1 MTPKSSAARK
11 AQRIPA
17 AADAAGGG
25 RGHTPPKHL
34 NGPALYFLTIST
46 MVGSSWLF
54 SAMYS
59 TQFAGP
65 AGIIS
70 IAIGGLVIF
79 IIAMVYAE
87 IGGLLPVSGASA
99 RIPYA
104 THGDFAAFAA
114 SILNWLGY
122 LAVAPL
128 EVMAIIEYLSAFAPM
143 LAHTKS
149 GTIALTPLGIA
160 TCIPLLFLMVML
172 NQLGVKALAR
182 ANTPLAVWKLAIPI
196 LTIFVFLAVRFEPAN
211 FTQHGGFAPFG
222 MAGILGAVTSGG
234 AILAFLGFRATIE
247 LAGEARRP
255 ERTVPLTIFAAMSTT
270 VIIYILLSVVFVGA
284 LSADQL
290 TNGWSGLSDKT
301 GAGPFA
307 QMALAL
313 GLSWFA
319 LMLFVDAG
327 VSPGGTALVT
337 TGIAARLNRA
347 MAQNGHA
354 PERLKRLNHHGV
366 PGPALWVNFVVGMI
380 LLLPFP
386 GWQAMM
392 TLVSSSLVLSLGL
405 GSLSLIALRA
415 QVPDAE
421 RRYRLPKGVAVA
433 SLAFVLAN
441 CVVYWGG
448 WNAVRLVVPFALV
461 GLLALPL
468 LARQFGGVHLKP
480 AEYRALLWML
490 PWLLGL
496 LAVSHFGNYGGGTG
510 ALPAGVD
517 LLVLVMVSAA
527 VLVIAHKER
536 LPAELA
542 RARLDAMRKGG
553 PMS

>member
-1 MTPKSSAARK
+1 MHHA
-11 AQRIPA
+11 
-17 AADAAGGG
+17 
-25 RGHTPPKHL
+25 PPKRL

-59 TQFAGP
+59 AQFAGP

-104 THGDFAAFAA
+104 THGDFAAFTA
-114 SILNWLGY
+114 SLLNWLGY

-143 LAHTKS
+143 LAHTER

-160 TCIPLLFLMVML
+160 TCIPLLFAMVLL
-172 NQLGVKALAR
+172 NSYGVKVLAR

-196 LTIFVFLAVRFEPAN
+196 FTIVVFLLVRFEPSN
-211 FTQHGGFAPFG
+211 FTDHGGFAPFG

-247 LAGEARRP
+247 LAGEAHRP

-284 LSADQL
+284 LSEDQL
-290 TNGWSGLSDKT
+290 AKGWASLSDNT

-307 QMALAL
+307 QMAIAL

-319 LMLFVDAG
+319 LVLFIDAG
-327 VSPGGTALVT
+327 VSPGGTALVS

-354 PERLKRLNHHGV
+354 PARVARLNRHGV
-366 PGPALWVNFVVGMI
+366 PGPALWVNFGVALV

-405 GSLSLIALRA
+405 GSLSMIALRA
-415 QVPDAE
+415 QAPDAE
-421 RRYRLPKGVAVA
+421 RRYRLPAGVAVA
-433 SLAFVLAN
+433 ALAFLLAN
-441 CVVYWGG
+441 YTVYWAG
-448 WNAVRLVVPFALV
+448 WNVVRLVVPFAVV
-461 GLLALPL
+461 GILALPI
-468 LARQFGGVHLKP
+468 LARLFGGAHLKR
-480 AEYRALLWML
+480 AEYRALFWLL

-496 LAVSHFGNYGGGTG
+496 LAVSRFGNYGGGTG

-517 LLVLVMVSAA
+517 LLVLAA
-527 VLVIAHKER
+527 VAGVVLMIAHKER
-536 LPAELA
+536 LPADLA
-542 RARLDAMRKGG
+542 RARLDKMRHGG
-553 PMS
+553 GSEPMVG